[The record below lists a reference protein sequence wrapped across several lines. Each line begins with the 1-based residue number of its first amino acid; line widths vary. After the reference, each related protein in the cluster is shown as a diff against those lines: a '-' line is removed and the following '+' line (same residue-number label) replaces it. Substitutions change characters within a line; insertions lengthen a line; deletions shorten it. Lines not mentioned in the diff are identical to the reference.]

1 MGGLVDGS
9 SGSREPRAAERGL
22 QTGSAGLA
30 RGEPVRNGGPGPSW
44 ARRAGTRLLTKC
56 PGGACGQPS
65 VSTRGTAPEPWRRL
79 SRRSLSD
86 GPSQEGG
93 AGSPRPPQAK
103 SGTSQLA
110 LADGNTEGPKAQL
123 AGGGFGFSPHGAGG
137 AAAAGGAWSP
147 GAVHESTAPRG
158 RPGGRLL
165 TAPPSGSSQ
174 ARVWPTRGS
183 PFGVPPG
190 PKPQIR
196 TTRVSRRFRDTR
208 RLHSGPDGWP
218 TAGGSQRTASPPPT
232 GPLPSA
238 TPRSASGLN
247 DLVNFGAPG
256 PVRKPGRDLKH
267 TAVNKTCRNKAFR
280 FD

>member
-9 SGSREPRAAERGL
+9 SGGREPRAAERGL

-30 RGEPVRNGGPGPSW
+30 RAEPVRNGGPGPSW

-93 AGSPRPPQAK
+93 AGSPRPLQAK

-137 AAAAGGAWSP
+137 AAASGGAWSP
-147 GAVHESTAPRG
+147 GAVHESTAPQG
-158 RPGGRLL
+158 RPGGPAPDRSPLGLKSSEGVAHQGVALRGPPRSKAANKDNAGFTQIPRHAPSTQRPRRLADRRRQPENSV
-165 TAPPSGSSQ
+165 TATDGAASLCNAALGLRAERLSQ
-174 ARVWPTRGS
+174 FRGS
-183 PFGVPPG
+183 RAC
-190 PKPQIR
+190 PK
-196 TTRVSRRFRDTR
+196 T
-208 RLHSGPDGWP
+208 W
-218 TAGGSQRTASPPPT
+218 
-232 GPLPSA
+232 
-238 TPRSASGLN
+238 
-247 DLVNFGAPG
+247 
-256 PVRKPGRDLKH
+256 
-267 TAVNKTCRNKAFR
+267 
-280 FD
+280 